1 MGIGEFYALVC
12 ALLWASAVV
21 LYKYIGDS
29 LSANTLNLV
38 KNIIGLS
45 LLLPT
50 ALIFE
55 GLALPAL
62 SLNEW
67 LIVIASGY
75 FGIAVADTWY
85 LQALRYLGAGR
96 TAIVA
101 SLYSPFVVI
110 LSIIFLGEQLAIWQW
125 LGFVMV
131 LSGIMVVVY
140 QRHYRDVDTRLLY
153 KGILLAACSVLLTAA
168 GVVAMKPILANDGF
182 FWMVSLRLLAG
193 VMGMAIYL
201 LIRQQLADTIVSIRN
216 GQHRWWSI
224 VIASVLGT
232 YLAMLFWLGGFKY
245 ANASVASVL
254 NETAN
259 MFIVLMAWLFLKEKL
274 TRRKVVGA
282 LLTFFGVVLF
292 LGLIHL

>member
-1 MGIGEFYALVC
+1 
-12 ALLWASAVV
+12 
-21 LYKYIGDS
+21 
-29 LSANTLNLV
+29 
-38 KNIIGLS
+38 
-45 LLLPT
+45 
-50 ALIFE
+50 
-55 GLALPAL
+55 
-62 SLNEW
+62 
-67 LIVIASGY
+67 
-75 FGIAVADTWY
+75 
-85 LQALRYLGAGR
+85 
-96 TAIVA
+96 
-101 SLYSPFVVI
+101 
-110 LSIIFLGEQLAIWQW
+110 
-125 LGFVMV
+125 
-131 LSGIMVVVY
+131 VY

-153 KGILLAACSVLLTAA
+153 KGILLAACSVLLTA
-168 GVVAMKPILANDGF
+168 
-182 FWMVSLRLLAG
+182 AG

>member
-193 VMGMAIYL
+193 IMGMAIYL
-201 LIRQQLADTIVSIRN
+201 IIRQQLADTIVSICN

-274 TRRKVVGA
+274 TRRKIVGA

-292 LGLIHL
+292 LGLVNL